1 MKKIEEGIY
10 PEYIKS
16 LSKHDMELL
25 CGDIRKKIISTL
37 SNTGG
42 HLASNLGIVEL
53 TLAIHKVFDA
63 PKDKIVWDV
72 GHQSYVH
79 KLITGRGNSFDTLR
93 QMNGMSGFPKRSESE
108 YDTFDTGHSSNS
120 ISAALG
126 MAVARDLKGEDYSV
140 VAVIGDG
147 ALTGGMVYEAM
158 NNAGVM
164 DSNLIVILNDN
175 EMSIS
180 KDYGSMSQ
188 HLGKL
193 RTSDSYDNVK
203 KKIKRAVKNIPGV
216 GGALYNGLESMR
228 DALKYLVVPGVLFE
242 EMGFVYLG
250 PVDGHN
256 LEGLIEVLTNAK
268 SMEKPVL
275 VHCIT
280 QKGKGYAPAEKR
292 PDKFHGVSPFDKKT
306 GVSLSKSDKLT
317 YSAVFGRKLTEIAKE
332 DARIVAVSAAMIDG
346 TGLSEFARTFPERIF
361 DVGIAE
367 EHAVTFAAGMAVNG
381 MKPVVA
387 IYSTFLQRSYDQIMI
402 DVCMQNLPVVF
413 CIDRAGIVGA
423 DGETHH
429 GIYDL
434 SYLQSMPNMTILAPS
449 DGPELE
455 IMLKYALTM
464 NGPCAVRYPRGSAED
479 LSNYRI
485 EETAENKILQTVDS
499 KSCEGKIAQIKPIIM
514 QRGSDITIASVGKM
528 TSYCLKAAKKL
539 NESGIQAEVID
550 ARIIKPL
557 DEESSSVYINS
568 AERTGRIL
576 VVEDN
581 IKFGGFGSLIES
593 LFAADSEVK
602 AYKIGWPDEFVQ
614 HGTQE
619 QLEKKFGL
627 DPDSIAEKVSE
638 IIEGKA

>member
-10 PEYIKS
+10 PEDIKS

-25 CGDIRKKIISTL
+25 CRDIRKKIISTL

-63 PKDKIVWDV
+63 PRDRIVWDV

-79 KLITGRGNSFDTLR
+79 KLITGRGGSFGTLR

-140 VAVIGDG
+140 IAVIGDG

-193 RTSDSYDNVK
+193 RTSDSYGNVK
-203 KKIKRAVKNIPGV
+203 KKIKYAVKHIPGV
-216 GGALYNGLESMR
+216 GGALYNGLENMR
-228 DALKYLVVPGVLFE
+228 DALKYLVVPGILFE

-268 SMEKPVL
+268 SIGKPVL

-306 GVSLSKSDKLT
+306 GLSLSKSNKLT
-317 YSAVFGRKLTEIAKE
+317 YSAVFGRKLTELAKKDE
-332 DARIVAVSAAMIDG
+332 RIVAVSAAMIDG
-346 TGLSEFARTFPERIF
+346 TGLSEFARTFPDRIF

-367 EHAVTFAAGMAVNG
+367 EHAVTFAAGMAVDG

-449 DGPELE
+449 DEEELE
-455 IMLKYALTM
+455 IMLEYALTLD
-464 NGPCAVRYPRGSAED
+464 GPCAVRYPRGTAAD
-479 LSNYRI
+479 LSDYRN
-485 EETAENKILQTVDS
+485 EKTAESKISNTVNS
-499 KSCEGKIAQIKPIIM
+499 ESCTEENAHIKPIIM
-514 QRGSDITIASVGKM
+514 RRGGDITIAAVGKM
-528 TSYCLKAAKKL
+528 TSYCLKAAEKL
-539 NESGIQAEVID
+539 QETGIQAEVID
-550 ARIIKPL
+550 ARIIKPFNKENA
-557 DEESSSVYINS
+557 DVYIDS
-568 AERTGRIL
+568 AERTGRVL
-576 VVEDN
+576 TVEDN

-593 LFAADSEVK
+593 LFSADSDIKV
-602 AYKIGWPDEFVQ
+602 YKIGWPDEFVC

-627 DPDSIAEKVSE
+627 DPDSIAEKVRE

>member
-1 MKKIEEGIY
+1 MEEGIY

-514 QRGSDITIASVGKM
+514 QRGSDITIAAVGKM